1 MKSNSVSSK
10 LKATVWVK
18 IDIKA
23 FTPIWI
29 MSGSQVGATR
39 AEAANTADTPMTQTN
54 TSVRKYMRKIPI
66 WIWIMTWINSLRS
79 WILVT
84 WKKSH
89 FLSRRQNHLCRE
101 KGFLETR
108 LIPVGGYLTVPSC
121 WWFTFKYPISVISS
135 MQACRARCDFK
146 LLLLFAYLVCL
157 INIKTHKQVFYW
169 RIKNWGNG
177 EGYHRV
183 DVSSVMFNQ
192 CLINK
197 FPLSSLD
204 SCQTVL
210 RQ

>member
-1 MKSNSVSSK
+1 MKRNSVSSK

-29 MSGSQVGATR
+29 MFGSAVGATR

-89 FLSRRQNHLCRE
+89 FLSRRQNHLCKE

-121 WWFTFKYPISVISS
+121 WWFTLNTLNLWFQV
-135 MQACRARCDFK
+135 CRARCDFK

-169 RIKNWGNG
+169 RIETGGMMGDIRGW
-177 EGYHRV
+177 
-183 DVSSVMFNQ
+183 MFLQ
-192 CLINK
+192 LCSIN
-197 FPLSSLD
+197 
-204 SCQTVL
+204 V
-210 RQ
+210 